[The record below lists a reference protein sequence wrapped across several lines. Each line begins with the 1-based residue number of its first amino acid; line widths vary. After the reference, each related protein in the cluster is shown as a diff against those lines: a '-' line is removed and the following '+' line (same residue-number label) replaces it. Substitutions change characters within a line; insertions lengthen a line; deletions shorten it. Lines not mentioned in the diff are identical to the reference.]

1 MKGHRLHI
9 ALAATLASILLMTL
23 GPTPFLA
30 GLATALIPVPFYIL
44 LALWLDRN
52 EPEPRNLLA
61 RAFIWGMLV
70 ASLVS
75 LIMNAAAVAYVQL
88 TLGLSAL
95 VGQRVGTLLASP
107 VFEELAKGAA
117 LFLIFQK
124 QRDEFDDAIDGVVYA
139 SMVGLGF
146 AASENILYYGNAMA
160 HGRLA
165 SVFALRG
172 LASPFAHPLFTAM
185 TGIGFALA
193 RHAPDRRTAALRVLA
208 GLGAAISLHA
218 MWNAAGAA
226 HMFTQAYAVVMV
238 PTFCG
243 VLLLLRASSRR
254 QREIVRRFVAR
265 ELERRDGGA
274 VVLDGGR
281 APALDAICA
290 NAGVSGWVTR
300 QIAPPPARQQ
310 ARTVHRARRAA
321 VELAFACWHDECA
334 GKGDALR
341 VAVLRTEFESAL
353 HAWQG
358 APRE

>member
-9 ALAATLASILLMTL
+9 ALAATLASILLTTL
-23 GPTPFLA
+23 GPAPFLA
-30 GLATALIPVPFYIL
+30 GLATALIPVPFYVL

-75 LIMNAAAVAYVQL
+75 LVMNAAAIAYVQL

-95 VGQRVGTLLASP
+95 VGQRIGTLLASP
-107 VFEELAKGAA
+107 VFEEVSKGVA
-117 LFLIFQK
+117 LFLLFQR

-146 AASENILYYGNAMA
+146 AATENVLYYGNAVA

-193 RHAPDRRTAALRVLA
+193 RHAPDRRAAVLRVVA
-208 GLGAAISLHA
+208 GLCAAITLHA

-226 HMFTQAYAVVMV
+226 HMFVQAYAVVMV

-254 QREIVRRFVAR
+254 EREIVRRFIDIELAR
-265 ELERRDGGA
+265 HNAGA
-274 VVLDGGR
+274 
-281 APALDAICA
+281 ASLDAICT
-290 NAGVSGWVTR
+290 NAGVSGWVAR
-300 QIAPPPARQQ
+300 RAGAAPARSN
-310 ARTVHRARRAA
+310 ARTMHRVRRAA
-321 VELAFACWHDECA
+321 VELAFACWHDECS
-334 GKGDALR
+334 GKSDNGR
-341 VAVLRTEFESAL
+341 VAALRTEFDTAL

-358 APRE
+358 NTK